1 MSGGYSAKLQ
11 RIIKSD
17 ERSRRWVKRALKQL
31 NAEYG
36 ARQIER
42 SKRPVAVELESG
54 AVICRKKA
62 FSTRERAE
70 GALDQISLVGG
81 LTTKKPCRVYECSQC
96 RKWHLTSRSTG
107 YETPAYEEELNV

>member
-31 NAEYG
+31 NAEFG
-36 ARQIER
+36 ARQIQR

-54 AVICRKKA
+54 TIVCRKKS
-62 FSTRERAE
+62 FKTRERAE
-70 GALDQISLVGG
+70 QSLQQISLVGG
-81 LTTKKPCRVYECSQC
+81 LTTKTPCRVYECSAC
-96 RKWHLTSRSTG
+96 RKWHLTSRGTG
-107 YETPAYEEELNV
+107 YETPAYEEEPNV